1 MNWLLSAFLVLAGN
15 AFAMGGGP
23 VQSNVQTVENVDL
36 DRYLGTWY
44 EIASIPQSFQRQCVG
59 NTVAEYSLTK
69 SNTIKVLNS
78 CDTKTGARKTAEARA
93 KVVDKETN
101 AKLKV
106 TFVKIFDWVYSF
118 GGNYWIL
125 DLAEDYSYAVVGDP
139 SAEYAWILSRT
150 PQLSFDDLTRAN
162 ANLLKNGYDTCKVLT
177 SIQDGGFSERKP
189 LCEVLK

>member
-1 MNWLLSAFLVLAGN
+1 MKWLLSVFLILASN
-15 AFAMGGGP
+15 VFAMGGP
-23 VQSNVQTVENVDL
+23 QSNVQTVKHVDL

-44 EIASIPQSFQRQCVG
+44 EIASIPQSFQKMCVG
-59 NTVAEYSLTK
+59 NTVAEYSFTK
-69 SNTIKVLNS
+69 NGLVKVLNS

-93 KVVDKETN
+93 KVIDKESN

-106 TFVKIFDWVYSF
+106 TFVKIFDWVFSF

-139 SAEYAWILSRT
+139 STDYAWILSRT
-150 PQLSFDDLTRAN
+150 PELSFNDLVSAEK
-162 ANLLKNGYDTCKVLT
+162 NLAKNGYDTCKVLT

-189 LCEVLK
+189 LCEVVNK

>member
-1 MNWLLSAFLVLAGN
+1 MNWILSLFLVLAGN
-15 AFAMGGGP
+15 AFAMGGP
-23 VQSNVQTVENVDL
+23 SQSQVQTVDSVDL
-36 DRYLGTWY
+36 NRYLGTWY
-44 EIASIPQSFQRQCVG
+44 EIASIPQSFQKACVG

-69 SNTIKVLNS
+69 ANTVKVLNS

-93 KVVDKETN
+93 KIVDKDSN

-106 TFVKIFDWVYSF
+106 TFVKIFNWVYSF

-139 SAEYAWILSRT
+139 TTEYAWILSRT
-150 PQLSFDDLTRAN
+150 PQVSHDDLVAAN
-162 ANLLKNGYDTCKVLT
+162 QNLLKNGYDTCKVLT
-177 SIQDGGFSERKP
+177 SIQDGGFSERKT

>member
-1 MNWLLSAFLVLAGN
+1 MNWILSLFLVLAGN
-15 AFAMGGGP
+15 AFAMGGP
-23 VQSNVQTVENVDL
+23 SQSQVQTVDSVDL
-36 DRYLGTWY
+36 NRYLGTWY
-44 EIASIPQSFQRQCVG
+44 EIASIPQSFQKACVG

-69 SNTIKVLNS
+69 ANTVKVLNS

-93 KVVDKETN
+93 KIVDKDSN

-106 TFVKIFDWVYSF
+106 TFVKIFNWVYSF

-139 SAEYAWILSRT
+139 TTEYAWILSRT
-150 PQLSFDDLTRAN
+150 PQMSHDDLVAAN
-162 ANLLKNGYDTCKVLT
+162 QNLLKNGYDTCKVLT
-177 SIQDGGFSERKP
+177 SIQDGGFSERKT